1 MSKRIRR
8 HLNATSALAFIA
20 LIFAMTGG
28 AFAVNDHGGGS
39 GPRATAST
47 TPRTSV
53 ATKAKSAGKG
63 RSKGKAGPR
72 GPAGP
77 AGKAGATGAQGPA
90 GPTGP
95 TGGTGPEGQAGKTG
109 TTGTDGQGVTSKE
122 VKVGEKACTE
132 EGGSEFTSATGT
144 TYACNGTTGFTATLP
159 KDKTETGTW
168 SYGAAAAE
176 GAQNV
181 AISFPIPLEHGVS
194 KTHFVNIKGEEV
206 IAREFK
212 PSKVCLGSAE
222 KPEAQPGNLCVYENL
237 LETNENPEELE
248 GLFLALGSGGNRTRD
263 ATGTTGTIMGI
274 PRVPAGGQGFGSWAV
289 TAE

>member
-1 MSKRIRR
+1 MSKRIGR
-8 HLNATSALAFIA
+8 HFNATSALAFIA

-39 GPRATAST
+39 GPGAAAST
-47 TPRTSV
+47 TPGTSV
-53 ATKAKSAGKG
+53 AIKAKSKATA

-77 AGKAGATGAQGPA
+77 AGKTGATGAQGSA

-95 TGGTGPEGQAGKTG
+95 TGGTGPEGPAGKPG
-109 TTGTDGQGVTSKE
+109 TNGTDGQGVTSKE

-159 KDKTETGTW
+159 KDRTETGAW
-168 SYGAAAAE
+168 SYGAAAE
-176 GAQNV
+176 GNQNV
-181 AISFPIPLEHGVS
+181 AISFPIPLEHGIS

-248 GLFLALGSGGNRTRD
+248 GLFLALGSGGNRARG
-263 ATGTTGTIMGI
+263 ATGTNGTIMQI
-274 PRVPAGGQGFGSWAV
+274 PKVPAGGEGYGSWAV

>member
-39 GPRATAST
+39 GPKATAST
-47 TPRTSV
+47 APRTSV
-53 ATKAKSAGKG
+53 ATRAKSKAKG
-63 RSKGKAGPR
+63 RSKGNAGPR

-77 AGKAGATGAQGPA
+77 AGKTGATGAQGPA

-95 TGGTGPEGQAGKTG
+95 TGGTGPEGPAGKTG
-109 TTGTDGQGVTSKE
+109 TSGTDGQGVASKE

-132 EGGSEFTSATGT
+132 GGGSEFTSATGT

-159 KDKTETGTW
+159 KDSTETGTW
-168 SYGAAAAE
+168 SYGVAAAE
-176 GAQNV
+176 GEQIV
-181 AISFPIPLEHGVS
+181 AISFSIPLEHGVS
-194 KTHFVNIKGEEV
+194 KTHFVNIKDEEV
-206 IAREFK
+206 ITGELK
-212 PSKVCLGSAE
+212 PSIVCLGSAE

-237 LETNENPEELE
+237 LETNENPGELE
-248 GLFLALGSGGNRTRD
+248 VIFYALHSDGNRALK
-263 ATGTTGTIMGI
+263 ATGTNGTIMQI
-274 PRVPAGGQGFGSWAV
+274 PRVPAGGQGYGSWAV